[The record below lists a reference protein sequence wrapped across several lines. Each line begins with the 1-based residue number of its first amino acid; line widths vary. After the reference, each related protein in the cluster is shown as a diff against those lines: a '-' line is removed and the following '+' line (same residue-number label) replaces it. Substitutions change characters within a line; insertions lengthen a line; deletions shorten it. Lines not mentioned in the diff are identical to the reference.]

1 MTLTEQSR
9 LGQWGETRAEDF
21 LLSHGL
27 QLLQRNYRCRAGEI
41 DLIMLHPDDCDGRV
55 VVFVEVRLRA
65 VGAMVEALETVDARK
80 QRKLI
85 QAAQHF
91 LMQHPEY
98 AESACRFDVVAIDD
112 PQARPVW
119 VRGAF
124 ETS

>member
-1 MTLTEQSR
+1 MNATER
-9 LGQWGETRAEDF
+9 ARRGQWGEARAEE
-21 LLSHGL
+21 LLSSRGL
-27 QLLQRNYRCRAGEI
+27 KLVARNYRCRAGEI
-41 DLIMLHPDDCDGRV
+41 DLIMLDPDTSDGDV

-65 VGAMVEALETVDARK
+65 VGAMVEALETVDAKK

-98 AESACRFDVVAIDD
+98 AESACRFDVVAIED
-112 PQARPVW
+112 PAARPVW

-124 ETS
+124 DGS